1 MSTTGVYESHVEE
14 ATLQWLDELGYST
27 AYGEDI
33 APEGRKAE
41 RESFGDVLLVQRL
54 RDAIDRLNPTIPEE
68 AREAVL
74 RDALLPKLLSGEI
87 RIADAEKIV
96 KVTA

>member
-1 MSTTGVYESHVEE
+1 MTTTSLYESHVEE
-14 ATLQWLDELGYST
+14 ATLEWFGQLGYST
-27 AYGEDI
+27 ACGEDI
-33 APEGRKAE
+33 APEGTHAE
-41 RESFGDVLLVQRL
+41 RESFGDVLLIQRL

-87 RIADAEKIV
+87 RVADAEEV
-96 KVTA
+96 VEENR